1 MRSVMACAKFRAAGE
16 VAVAEFRSS
25 SGKPMHHASRNSLS
39 LASDREKACPGLD
52 PGWEPVFGQDPRNT
66 KTWSAMTQREIIPR

>member
-1 MRSVMACAKFRAAGE
+1 MGSLAHLDRAAPTSGYQRTSPGPVAQFLINHCDMRGVMACAKFRAAGE

-39 LASDREKACPGLD
+39 LAS
-52 PGWEPVFGQDPRNT
+52 
-66 KTWSAMTQREIIPR
+66 